1 VLRQSGRVNNTLIR
15 KRSEVQVLAGPPR
28 GLHIRRILVFT
39 FEPGVESLPRAASTP
54 DEPVHN
60 DVVSRRLTRGLR
72 GRRPASP
79 QVKAKCEYL
88 THPEVTFHKPPCSHL
103 GDGHQ
108 RPDLAGTAGS
118 LDRTAQNTV
127 AARRL
132 TRGQRPGDRLAS
144 IRIVRES
151 RSASRSSAS
160 RNDWKAS
167 RTPRAAA
174 VSFAT

>member
-1 VLRQSGRVNNTLIR
+1 NRPGEI
-15 KRSEVQVLAGPPR
+15 EQVR
-28 GLHIRRILVFT
+28 
-39 FEPGVESLPRAASTP
+39 PRAPPKRPSQQHP
-54 DEPVHN
+54 DKEEV
-60 DVVSRRLTRGLR
+60 RGSSP
-72 GRRPASP
+72 RRP
-79 QVKAKCEYL
+79 